1 MKAVAEPCA
10 WFFKCA
16 LYFEETYSPARLVM
30 TLLLVHSPG
39 LASVIP
45 PKNELCYL
53 DDCRHTR
60 IPLSHCMGRQG
71 R

>member
-1 MKAVAEPCA
+1 MKAVAEPCV

-16 LYFEETYSPARLVM
+16 LYFEETYSPACPVM

-45 PKNELCYL
+45 PKK
-53 DDCRHTR
+53 
-60 IPLSHCMGRQG
+60 
-71 R
+71 